1 MTKGEKEELNA
12 AIEQLE
18 KPTEDDAERE
28 EELIAIVNRLCEM
41 DDKDY
46 RKFILY
52 MRYERKAQKHLGSMS
67 QYA

>member
-12 AIEQLE
+12 TIEQLE

-52 MRYERKAQKHLGSMS
+52 MRYERKAQKHLSNMS

>member
-52 MRYERKAQKHLGSMS
+52 MRYERKAQKHLSNMS